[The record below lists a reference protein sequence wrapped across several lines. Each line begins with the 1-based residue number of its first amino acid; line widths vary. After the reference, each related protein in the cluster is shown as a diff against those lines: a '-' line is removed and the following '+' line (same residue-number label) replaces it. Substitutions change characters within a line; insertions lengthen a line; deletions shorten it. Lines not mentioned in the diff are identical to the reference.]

1 MVKYVALAVPK
12 ALASTDATT
21 ALACAVDSTACA
33 VAVVDSTEC
42 AVAVVAVVDSTAC
55 VAAAALLWQAS
66 IPKNASTCSHADGSA
81 LTFLRNLT
89 VTLNLNANGTMVFA
103 NPNLTL
109 RSLQRRE
116 RKN

>member
-33 VAVVDSTEC
+33 VAT
-42 AVAVVAVVDSTAC
+42 VAVVAVVDSTAC

-89 VTLNLNANGTMVFA
+89 VMLNLNANGTMVFA